1 MDDYEDSP
9 HPLIT
14 ASRVNGT
21 PAFGPDGHRIGHIED
36 LSIDKASGQVAYAL
50 LSFGGFLGIGERFH
64 PLPWAVLTYDTA
76 RDGYRVPLTKAELE
90 RAPTYTHD
98 ELESFGAGERRT
110 VFDYY
115 APYGAP
121 PLI

>member
-1 MDDYEDSP
+1 MHDDDSP

-21 PAFGPDGHRIGHIED
+21 PAFNTDGERIGHIDD
-36 LSIDKASGQVAYAL
+36 LSINKVSGQVTYAL

-64 PLPWAVLTYDTA
+64 PLPWSMLDYDTA
-76 RDGYRVPLTKAELE
+76 RDGYVVPLSKADLE
-90 RAPTYTHD
+90 KAPTYTHD
-98 ELESFGAGERRT
+98 ELEAFGAGERRK